1 MKLSFPNIKGP
12 WGKCLWLLFLL
23 LVVLLAGCAQKN
35 ANLQVEEAGIS
46 ISQVP
51 TPVPSPAPT
60 AIPTNTPTPTAV
72 PTDTPAPT
80 PTPLPMAGI
89 VIGIDPGH
97 QRIYDPKPEP
107 VAPGSSQTKQRVAG
121 GARGVKSRVLEY
133 QVNLA
138 VGLML
143 RDLLEQAGATVYMTR
158 TTHDVN
164 ISNKERAE
172 FFNAHNVDMGIRLH
186 CNRSD
191 NAKKTGAYI
200 LLPAEER
207 TDWYDTN
214 LAMAASVIHHYCEA
228 TGMEMAAKDGIV
240 ARRDQTGFN
249 WCTRPTFNIEM
260 GYMSHPEDDARL
272 SDPVF
277 RQTAAQ
283 GLFAGIFAYFC
294 PDEEIPSLA
303 LKEETLSAA
312 AAAMKE

>member
-23 LVVLLAGCAQKN
+23 LVVLLAGCAQEN
-35 ANLQVEEAGIS
+35 TNLQIEEAGIS

-51 TPVPSPAPT
+51 TPVPSPPPT
-60 AIPTNTPTPTAV
+60 AIPTNTSTPTAV

-143 RDLLEQAGATVYMTR
+143 RDLLE
-158 TTHDVN
+158 
-164 ISNKERAE
+164 
-172 FFNAHNVDMGIRLH
+172 
-186 CNRSD
+186 
-191 NAKKTGAYI
+191 
-200 LLPAEER
+200 
-207 TDWYDTN
+207 
-214 LAMAASVIHHYCEA
+214 
-228 TGMEMAAKDGIV
+228 
-240 ARRDQTGFN
+240 
-249 WCTRPTFNIEM
+249 
-260 GYMSHPEDDARL
+260 
-272 SDPVF
+272 
-277 RQTAAQ
+277 
-283 GLFAGIFAYFC
+283 
-294 PDEEIPSLA
+294 
-303 LKEETLSAA
+303 
-312 AAAMKE
+312 

>member
-35 ANLQVEEAGIS
+35 ANLQIEEAGIS

-143 RDLLEQAGATVYMTR
+143 RIYWSRQA
-158 TTHDVN
+158 
-164 ISNKERAE
+164 
-172 FFNAHNVDMGIRLH
+172 
-186 CNRSD
+186 
-191 NAKKTGAYI
+191 
-200 LLPAEER
+200 LPC
-207 TDWYDTN
+207 
-214 LAMAASVIHHYCEA
+214 I
-228 TGMEMAAKDGIV
+228 
-240 ARRDQTGFN
+240 
-249 WCTRPTFNIEM
+249 
-260 GYMSHPEDDARL
+260 
-272 SDPVF
+272 
-277 RQTAAQ
+277 
-283 GLFAGIFAYFC
+283 
-294 PDEEIPSLA
+294 
-303 LKEETLSAA
+303 
-312 AAAMKE
+312 